1 MKASYQHYENSQQ
14 EQDPYGKSK
23 IFKAIEESNV
33 KDLAIAIFAGGNV
46 NQCTIYVDSPLQIA
60 LCSETI
66 RPNIRSAIVSQLLRA
81 NADLNYIIPSEEG
94 NSVAMLF
101 FTQLDAG
108 NQLHPFVSLLVEHGA
123 NLQIKNEAG
132 LTGHDIL
139 ESKYPSAVL
148 AEVPGFYPI
157 HVNPSEKGTDD
168 AEGVYYIAEGALRL
182 YTTSDYLECLSSLA
196 GQDNQHDS
204 DDFLQ

>member
-1 MKASYQHYENSQQ
+1 MKASYQDEEDSQQ
-14 EQDPYGKSK
+14 QQDPYGKSK
-23 IFKAIEESNV
+23 IFKAVEESNV
-33 KDLAIAIFAGGNV
+33 KDLAIAIFAGGDV
-46 NQCTIYVDSPLQIA
+46 NQCTTYGDSPLQIA

-66 RPNIRSAIVSQLLRA
+66 RPSVRSAIVSQLLRA
-81 NADLNYIIPSEEG
+81 KADPNYVNPSEEG

-101 FTQLDAG
+101 FSRLEAV
-108 NQLHPFVSLLVEHGA
+108 NELHPFVSLLVKHGA

-157 HVNPSEKGTDD
+157 HVNPSEEGTEDS
-168 AEGVYYIAEGALRL
+168 EGVYYIAEGALRL

-204 DDFLQ
+204 DDF